1 MHSDPFKHK
10 PNGEEKR
17 MGERGRKRKIEKG
30 WEESDKEE
38 EESLE
43 GERKL
48 REEESR
54 EGINKNE
61 REERRDGRKMEQEV
75 IL

>member
-30 WEESDKEE
+30 QEESD
-38 EESLE
+38 
-43 GERKL
+43 
-48 REEESR
+48 
-54 EGINKNE
+54 
-61 REERRDGRKMEQEV
+61 
-75 IL
+75 